1 MQPRRQKIPLQKWLK
16 IKKASKKPLE
26 RIHRHRQRIS
36 IDIKPYSTNLERIF
50 WFSKKSIRKT
60 HIDEARYPK
69 PESSPLVIAIFEAG
83 THFYSENP
91 EKIVQGIAHLPIVR

>member
-26 RIHRHRQRIS
+26 RIRRHGQRIS

-50 WFSKKSIRKT
+50 WFSKNQ
-60 HIDEARYPK
+60 
-69 PESSPLVIAIFEAG
+69 
-83 THFYSENP
+83 SEKLTLMKLATPNLNP
-91 EKIVQGIAHLPIVR
+91 PR